1 MRQGERDVETLR
13 RLASMPFLDRLELA
27 AVSDVSEGT
36 AHGSLSRLRREG
48 SVDTI
53 RHATPLIAST
63 RRYGV
68 TGAGLNRLMRCDGM
82 TVRELLRRYPV
93 SSHWRRLL
101 LQRLDAIGVVYRLAS
116 AVADAA
122 GPLRFRWYRAMP
134 LDAAVAL
141 PDGRTMG
148 LIRQGPTS
156 DRTAFSERVWR
167 LTAGP
172 PLTSRIRA
180 GS

>member
-1 MRQGERDVETLR
+1 
-13 RLASMPFLDRLELA
+13 MPFLDRLELA

-53 RHATPLIAST
+53 RHATSLIAST

-93 SSHWRRLL
+93 SSHWHRLL
-101 LQRLDAIGVVYRLAS
+101 LQRLDAVGVVYRLAS
-116 AVADAA
+116 AVADAG
-122 GPLRFRWYRAMP
+122 GPLRFRWVPRH
-134 LDAAVAL
+134 AA
-141 PDGRTMG
+141 GR
-148 LIRQGPTS
+148 R
-156 DRTAFSERVWR
+156 RR
-167 LTAGP
+167 P
-172 PLTSRIRA
+172 P
-180 GS
+180 